1 MKFEST
7 VFSWRVYVQQTIL
20 IVDDDAGIREALFYI
35 LRRDYRVLLAEDG
48 GDAVETAETHR
59 VDLAFVDVF
68 LPKLNGFA
76 VLERLAKLAVPVIMM
91 SVVTEPEIVVQA
103 MKSGAVHFI
112 TKDFISEAVLSLVSS
127 YLS

>member
-1 MKFEST
+1 M
-7 VFSWRVYVQQTIL
+7 QQTIL

-76 VLERLAKLAVPVIMM
+76 VLERLVKLAVPVIMM

-112 TKDFISEAVLSLVSS
+112 TKDFMSEAVLSLVSS

>member
-1 MKFEST
+1 
-7 VFSWRVYVQQTIL
+7 VQQTIL

-59 VDLAFVDVF
+59 IDLAFVDVF
-68 LPKLNGFA
+68 LPTLNGFD
-76 VLERLAKLAVPVIMM
+76 VLERLAKLTVPVIMM
-91 SVVTEPEIVVQA
+91 SVVTEPEVVVQA

-112 TKDFISEAVLSLVSS
+112 TKDFIPEAVLSLVTS
-127 YLS
+127 YLG